1 MLRGSFKNYLF
12 ELPEIRIIERFA
24 RIGDKRV
31 RVNPILGEILGALF
45 ELGGGGGCKIA
56 PLTITFDGK
65 VL

>member
-45 ELGGGGGCKIA
+45 ELGGGGGGAKLH
-56 PLTITFDGK
+56 PL
-65 VL
+65 L

>member
-45 ELGGGGGCKIA
+45 ELGGGGCKIA

>member
-12 ELPEIRIIERFA
+12 DLPWIRIIERFA

-45 ELGGGGGCKIA
+45 ELGGGGGGAKLH
-56 PLTITFDGK
+56 PL
-65 VL
+65 L